1 VQKKKKASISRF
13 FSSREMDIPFFII
26 VLTILTIGL
35 IMLFSASY
43 TYASYNEDSSTYYF
57 SRQLIFAILGIA
69 AMLFISKI
77 DYKYFRAVAVIG
89 YGVSIILLVLVLFL
103 PEVLPGF
110 KRWILIPIVD
120 ITFQPS
126 EVAKMM
132 LIMLC
137 AMGMDKDH
145 NKITGKAVSSSPL
158 AKSIMALTGDR
169 LKISAS
175 LASTVFYGGI
185 IVFTAGLVFLE
196 DHVSGTILMLAIG
209 VIMLWLGE
217 FKKTW
222 FILGVAVA
230 ALGIAIF
237 IMKPDLLK
245 EYAGE
250 RIVAWLEKDYEP
262 LGARWQINQSLFAIG
277 SGGLLGT
284 GLGNSMQKHLYV
296 SEPQN
301 DFIFAIVSE
310 ELGFIGSTIIL
321 ILFAILVW
329 RGITIGIYAKD
340 KFGALL
346 AMGMVFQVGLQVIL
360 NVAVVT
366 DTIPNTGIGLPFFS
380 SGGTS
385 LLILLAEMGVILS
398 VSRFSKIGKVSAK
411 SKSNTSQK
419 RNKREQTV

>member
-1 VQKKKKASISRF
+1 MGKKQKIGLGRLF
-13 FSSREMDIPFFII
+13 TTREMDIPFLIL

-43 TYASYNEDSSTYYF
+43 TYAYYDKGSSTYF
-57 SRQLIFAILGIA
+57 FVRQLIFAALGIA
-69 AMLFISKI
+69 VMLFISKV
-77 DYKYFRAVAVIG
+77 DYRFFKSAAVIG
-89 YGVSIILLVLVLFL
+89 YGVSLLLLVLVLFL
-103 PEVLPGF
+103 PEVMPGF
-110 KRWILIPIVD
+110 KRWILIPVIG

-132 LIMLC
+132 LIMYC
-137 AMGMDKDH
+137 ARGLDKDH
-145 NKITGKAVSSSPL
+145 NKITGKGLSASPL
-158 AKSIMALTGDR
+158 AKSIMDATNGK

-175 LASTVFYGGI
+175 FASTVFYGSSI
-185 IVFTAGLVFLE
+185 LITSGLVALE
-196 DHVSGTILMLAIG
+196 DHISGMILMIAIG
-209 VIMLWLGE
+209 VVMLWLGE
-217 FKKTW
+217 FKRSW
-222 FILGVAVA
+222 FIFGGVAA
-230 ALGIAIF
+230 ALAVALF
-237 IMKPDLLK
+237 VMKPDLLK

-277 SGGLLGT
+277 SGGLLGA

-301 DFIFAIVSE
+301 DFIFSIVSE

-321 ILFAILVW
+321 ILFALLVW

-398 VSRFSKIGKVSAK
+398 VSRFSRMGKITSNKENAKPERRRGKVS
-411 SKSNTSQK
+411 
-419 RNKREQTV
+419 

>member
-1 VQKKKKASISRF
+1 METKRRVGIGRF
-13 FSSREMDIPFFII
+13 FTNREMDIPFLIL
-26 VLTILTIGL
+26 VLTILTAGL

-43 TYASYNEDSSTYYF
+43 TYAYYNEGSSSYYF
-57 SRQLIFAILGIA
+57 VRQLVFAAIGIA

-77 DYKYFRAVAVIG
+77 DYKFFKSAAVIG
-89 YGVSIILLVLVLFL
+89 YGISLILLVLVLFL

-110 KRWILIPIVD
+110 KRWILIPGIR

-132 LIMLC
+132 LIMFC
-137 AMGMDKDH
+137 ARGMDKDH
-145 NKITGKAVSSSPL
+145 GKITGKGLSDSPL
-158 AKSIMALTGDR
+158 AKSVENLTNGR
-169 LKISAS
+169 LKIGAS
-175 LASTVFYGGI
+175 LASTVFYGGVI
-185 IVFTAGLVFLE
+185 LMTAGLVVLE
-196 DHVSGTILMLAIG
+196 DHISGMVLMVAIG
-209 VIMLWLGE
+209 IVMLWLGE

-222 FILGVAVA
+222 FIIGGAAA
-230 ALGIAIF
+230 ALLIALF
-237 IMKPDLLK
+237 ILKPDLLK

-250 RIVAWLEKDYEP
+250 RIVAWLEKDYQP

-277 SGGLLGT
+277 SGGLLGS

-310 ELGFIGSTIIL
+310 ELGFIGSAIIL

-380 SGGTS
+380 AGGTS
-385 LLILLAEMGVILS
+385 LVILLAEMGVVLS
-398 VSRFSKIGKVSAK
+398 VSRFSRLGKVQAK
-411 SKSNTSQK
+411 KKTDTGGE
-419 RNKREQTV
+419 RDRRERAV

>member
-1 VQKKKKASISRF
+1 
-13 FSSREMDIPFFII
+13 MDIPFLIL
-26 VLTILTIGL
+26 VLTILTVGL

-43 TYASYNEDSSTYYF
+43 TYAYYNEGSSAYYF
-57 SRQLIFAILGIA
+57 VRQLIFAAIGIT
-69 AMLFISKI
+69 AMLVISKV
-77 DYKYFRAVAVIG
+77 DYRHFKSAAVIG
-89 YGVSIILLVLVLFL
+89 YGISLILLVLVLFL
-103 PEVLPGF
+103 PEVMPGF
-110 KRWILIPIVD
+110 KRWILIPGIS

-132 LIMLC
+132 LIMFC
-137 AMGMDKDH
+137 ARGMDKDH
-145 NKITGKAVSSSPL
+145 GKITGKGLSDSPL
-158 AKSIMALTGDR
+158 AKSVAGLTNGR

-175 LASTVFYGGI
+175 FASTAFYGGVI
-185 IVFTAGLVFLE
+185 LMTAGLVVLE
-196 DHVSGTILMLAIG
+196 DHISGMVLMVAIG
-209 VIMLWLGE
+209 IVMLWLGE

-222 FILGVAVA
+222 FIIGGTVA
-230 ALGIAIF
+230 ALGIALF
-237 IMKPDLLK
+237 VMKPDLLK

-250 RIVAWLEKDYEP
+250 RIVAWLEKDYQP

-277 SGGLLGT
+277 SGGLLGS

-310 ELGFIGSTIIL
+310 ELGFIGSAVIL
-321 ILFAILVW
+321 ILFALLVW

-380 SGGTS
+380 AGGTS
-385 LLILLAEMGVILS
+385 LVILLAEMGVVLS
-398 VSRFSKIGKVSAK
+398 VSRFSRVGKVQS
-411 SKSNTSQK
+411 
-419 RNKREQTV
+419 NKRTAADSGRDRRGRAV